1 MMADSELYERTS
13 QRVKSIDALRGFDMF
28 WIIGGGSMV
37 RSFAEVYPCSIL
49 KLLSSQC
56 EHVRWEGFHFEDL
69 IFPLFLFIV
78 GVVLPYSIHTRIQ
91 RGATRKQLYYH
102 IFIRTAILLVM
113 GLVFNG
119 LLNFNFAKMRYA
131 GVLQRIAICYF
142 FASLLT
148 MHCKVRGLV
157 ITLVSILVLYW
168 AALMLVPVPGFGAGV
183 ITPEGCLSSYI
194 DQKFLIGSLYY
205 GYGDN
210 EGILSTLPAVCSC
223 LLGVLAG
230 YWLRSGKSPERKA
243 GGLLGAGL
251 LCLLLGFL
259 WGQQFPIIK
268 VIWTSSFVLFAGGWS
283 FLLLAMFYYVIDVR
297 RCWKWSFFF
306 IVIGSNAIAIYFLQ
320 RVVDFGDIAEFF
332 FGGLAFAS
340 GSWEAV
346 VLVLGVIIIKWLLLW
361 FLYRRRIFLKV

>member
-1 MMADSELYERTS
+1 MADSELSERTS

-28 WIIGGGSMV
+28 WIIGGGGLIKHI
-37 RSFAEVYPCSIL
+37 AEVYPCSFL
-49 KLLSSQC
+49 KFLSSQC

-78 GVVLPYSIHTRIQ
+78 GLVLPFSIHTRIQ

-102 IFIRTAILLVM
+102 IFTRTAILLMM
-113 GLVFNG
+113 GLAFNG
-119 LLNFNFAKMRYA
+119 LLNFDFAKMRYA
-131 GVLQRIAICYF
+131 GVLQRIALCYF

-148 MHCKVRGLV
+148 IHCKVRGLA
-157 ITLVSILVLYW
+157 ITFVSILILYW
-168 AALMLVPVPGFGAGV
+168 AVLMLVPVPGFGAGV

-210 EGILSTLPAVCSC
+210 EGILSTFPAICTA

-230 YWLRSGKSPERKA
+230 YWLRSGRKPEWKTF
-243 GGLLGAGL
+243 GLIGAGL
-251 LCLLLGFL
+251 ISLILGFL

-268 VIWTSSFVLFAGGWS
+268 VIWTSSFVLLAGGWS
-283 FLLLAMFYYVIDVR
+283 LLLLALFYYVIDVR
-297 RCWKWSFFF
+297 KCWKWSFFF

-320 RVVDFGDIAEFF
+320 RVVDFEDIAQFF
-332 FGGLAFAS
+332 FGGLAAI
-340 GSWEAV
+340 GDPWEPVILA
-346 VLVLGVIIIKWLLLW
+346 LGLIAIKWLLLW
-361 FLYRRRIFLKV
+361 FLYRRKIFLKV